1 MIQFHTFKDMYHKQK
16 KSKNYFFQITCI
28 IYWVKKYNHG
38 QSELIYLSAL
48 QRNCKITP
56 IGLMTQSYYKLLYNI
71 TKRKK
76 ISNIHKT
83 ESVSQSGTQNKI
95 SVERDDF
102 NILLKC
108 YHKYLIKVSFLMS
121 SKIPDNDK
129 NMKIIFS
136 KCYFKE

>member
-1 MIQFHTFKDMYHKQK
+1 MYLKLKK
-16 KSKNYFFQITCI
+16 KSKNYFFQITCF
-28 IYWVKKYNHG
+28 IYWVKKSNHG
-38 QSELIYLSAL
+38 QSDLIYLSAL

-56 IGLMTQSYYKLLYNI
+56 IGLMTQSYYKLLYI

-76 ISNIHKT
+76 KYPTYIK
-83 ESVSQSGTQNKI
+83 ESVSQNGTQNKI
-95 SVERDDF
+95 SVEQDDF

-136 KCYFKE
+136 KCYFRE